1 MWTDWKLTTNLS
13 GNSYSYMDLSRL
25 HDCSLCCSFSVL
37 DLNENGQATYACHP
51 RDTVGIAIY
60 IHMPPYT
67 LGFDLFSPPAEG
79 IEGFHHAQLNRQ
91 EKG

>member
-1 MWTDWKLTTNLS
+1 MTARYVARFL
-13 GNSYSYMDLSRL
+13 
-25 HDCSLCCSFSVL
+25 CSTSTKMGKPPTLVIH
-37 DLNENGQATYACHP
+37 EI
-51 RDTVGIAIY
+51 GIAIY